1 MISFHWSWL
10 IDISFFP
17 LYRVVQRV
25 SECQNQTTRL
35 DRDHLICLW
44 VRETSHQ
51 ASRGCH
57 LKTGEQGLDRTL
69 LPVAGEI
76 DSWELQWF
84 REKQVVFYLF
94 TWLPSVLFFA
104 YIAWTDLKESC
115 LVVFLLVST
124 LDCGSSGLGL
134 SSGCCVPGQH
144 SFLWHLGGC
153 VAVRG
158 NKYLFKG
165 KRYYFTGV
173 IQTP

>member
-1 MISFHWSWL
+1 MYRRWISAWLLPTTTSTTRLSVRTCCSLCSSVYIDNFLWAICLISFHWSWL

-84 REKQVVFYLF
+84 GEKQVVFYLF
-94 TWLPSVLFFA
+94 TWLSSVLFFSL
-104 YIAWTDLKESC
+104 ILLEQIWRK
-115 LVVFLLVST
+115 VVS
-124 LDCGSSGLGL
+124 
-134 SSGCCVPGQH
+134 
-144 SFLWHLGGC
+144 
-153 VAVRG
+153 
-158 NKYLFKG
+158 
-165 KRYYFTGV
+165 
-173 IQTP
+173 